1 MVSPNLIKRVEDSS
15 ALEINENTKKLFQ
28 VIYSEQTKKEED
40 DDDIPKIKV
49 STLISKV
56 AFFYE
61 KIRNAVD
68 YDEEH
73 LLRKNAIARILRRQ
87 IMIEG
92 VMKETDSKKI
102 ANHLLTELIRG
113 SYLPNNKIPET
124 KIGETAALIEKYI
137 VLKNKLVL
145 KINADISIHS
155 DINKAKDLINDKNHL
170 VSWILSLA
178 ACEIEENLNPNKIK
192 QIIVNNMFDSLS
204 KNIKLPADLPYDDD
218 LAIQIYLSIDR
229 NYLKFDEEMLNFV
242 LFKYYNG
249 EWLNINK
256 DNISGGLSEA
266 EITEIK
272 KVADNLIALRKVIA
286 EQLVHPLAKQLNK
299 IVRVYSLYFTILS
312 DTVEQNPAKIYSEL
326 QNGEKA
332 YTNALKKVC
341 NQKYVKAKNRL
352 WRAAVRSIIYIFL
365 TKSVFV
371 ILIEVPAIHWFNEPL
386 DYVTLLINITFPALL
401 LFFIVFLTRMPSD
414 NNTNKILN
422 GIKEISILGDEKK
435 QPIYLRQPTKRKS
448 VKSFIFSLIYAISFC
463 VSVYYIIRVL
473 TFINFTWVSIV
484 IFLFFLAFV
493 SFFSILTT
501 KGIKELMIVER
512 KENIGTFLIDLFY
525 MPIIL
530 VGRWLS
536 SNVSKINV
544 FIFIFDFIIEAPFK
558 VLVEV
563 GEDWTK
569 YVRERRDNMD

>member
-1 MVSPNLIKRVEDSS
+1 MVSPNLIKRVEDSPP
-15 ALEINENTKKLFQ
+15 LEINENTKKLFQ
-28 VIYSEQTKKEED
+28 VIYSEQAKKEEI

-61 KIRNAVD
+61 KVRNAVD

-87 IMIEG
+87 VVIEG
-92 VMKETDSKKI
+92 ALKETDAEKI
-102 ANHLLTELIRG
+102 ATHLLTELIRG
-113 SYLPNNKIPET
+113 AYLPNNTIPEI
-124 KIGETAALIEKYI
+124 KIKETASLLEKYI
-137 VLKNKLVL
+137 VLKNKLAL

-155 DINKAKDLINDKNHL
+155 DLNKAKELINQKNSL

-178 ACEIEENLNPNKIK
+178 ACEIEENLAPNKIK
-192 QIIVNNMFDSLS
+192 QMIVNNMFDSLS

-229 NYLKFDEEMLNFV
+229 NFLKFDEEMLNFV

-249 EWLNINK
+249 EWLNIN
-256 DNISGGLSEA
+256 STGTLSA
-266 EITEIK
+266 DEILQIEKIATNLVEIK
-272 KVADNLIALRKVIA
+272 KTIND
-286 EQLVHPLAKQLNK
+286 QLLHPLTKQLTK
-299 IVRVYSLYFTILS
+299 IVRVYSLYFSILS
-312 DTVEQNPAKIYSEL
+312 ETVESSPVKMYAEL

-332 YTNALKKVC
+332 YTNALRKVC
-341 NQKYVKAKNRL
+341 NNKYIKAKNRL

-371 ILIEVPAIHWFNEPL
+371 LLIEIPAIQWFGEKLN
-386 DYVTLLINITFPALL
+386 YVSLMINITFPAVL
-401 LFFIVFLTRMPSD
+401 LFFIVFLTRMPKD
-414 NNTNKILN
+414 DNTNKIIN
-422 GIKEISILGDEKK
+422 GIKEITILGGEKK
-435 QPIYLRQPTKRKS
+435 QPIVLRRPAKRKLF
-448 VKSFIFSLIYAISFC
+448 KNFIFSVIYAISFC
-463 VSVYYIIRVL
+463 VSVYFIIKLL
-473 TFINFTWVSIV
+473 TLINFNWVSIT

-512 KENIGTFLIDLFY
+512 KENVATFLIDLFY

-536 SNVSKINV
+536 NNISKVNV
-544 FIFIFDFIIEAPFK
+544 FIFVFDFIIEAPFK
-558 VLVEV
+558 VLVEI

>member
-1 MVSPNLIKRVEDSS
+1 MVSPNLIKRVEDNPP
-15 ALEINENTKKLFQ
+15 LEINENTKKLFQ
-28 VIYSEQTKKEED
+28 VIYSEQAKKEEID
-40 DDDIPKIKV
+40 DDVPKIKV

-61 KIRNAVD
+61 KVRNAVD

-87 IMIEG
+87 VVIEG
-92 VMKETDSKKI
+92 ALKETDAEKI
-102 ANHLLTELIRG
+102 ATHLLTELIRG
-113 SYLPNNKIPET
+113 AYLPNNTIPEI
-124 KIGETAALIEKYI
+124 KIKETTSLLEKYI
-137 VLKNKLVL
+137 VLKNKLAL
-145 KINADISIHS
+145 KINTDIGIHS
-155 DINKAKDLINDKNHL
+155 DLNKAKQLINQKNSL

-178 ACEIEENLNPNKIK
+178 ACEIEENLAPNKIK
-192 QIIVNNMFDSLS
+192 QMIVNNMFDTLS
-204 KNIKLPADLPYDDD
+204 KNIKLPDDLPYNDD

-229 NYLKFDEEMLNFV
+229 NFLKFDEEMLNFV

-249 EWLNINK
+249 EWLDINL
-256 DNISGGLSEA
+256 SGTLSEN
-266 EITEIK
+266 EISQIEKIATNLIEIK
-272 KVADNLIALRKVIA
+272 KTIND
-286 EQLVHPLAKQLNK
+286 QLVHPLAKQLTK
-299 IVRVYSLYFTILS
+299 IVRVYSLYFSILS
-312 DTVEQNPAKIYSEL
+312 ETVENSPVKMYAEL

-341 NQKYVKAKNRL
+341 NKKYVKAKNRL

-371 ILIEVPAIHWFNEPL
+371 LLIEIPAIQWFGEKLN
-386 DYVTLLINITFPALL
+386 YVSLMINIAFPAIL
-401 LFFIVFLTRMPSD
+401 LFFIVFLTRMPKD
-414 NNTNKILN
+414 DNTNKIIN
-422 GIKEISILGDEKK
+422 GIKEITILGGEKK
-435 QPIYLRQPTKRKS
+435 QPITLRRPAKRKLF
-448 VKSFIFSLIYAISFC
+448 KNFIFSVIYAISFC
-463 VSVYYIIRVL
+463 VSVYFIIKLL
-473 TFINFTWVSIV
+473 TFINFNWVSIT

-501 KGIKELMIVER
+501 RGIKELMIVER
-512 KENIGTFLIDLFY
+512 KENVATFLIDLFY

-536 SNVSKINV
+536 NNISKVNV

-558 VLVEV
+558 VLVEI

>member
-1 MVSPNLIKRVEDSS
+1 MVSPNLIKRVEDNPP
-15 ALEINENTKKLFQ
+15 LEINENTKKLFQ
-28 VIYSEQTKKEED
+28 VIYSEQAKKEEID
-40 DDDIPKIKV
+40 EDTPKIKV

-61 KIRNAVD
+61 KVRNAVD

-87 IMIEG
+87 VVIEG
-92 VMKETDSKKI
+92 ALKETDAEKI
-102 ANHLLTELIRG
+102 ATHLLTELIRG
-113 SYLPNNKIPET
+113 AYLPNNTIPET
-124 KIGETAALIEKYI
+124 KIKETASLLEKYI
-137 VLKNKLVL
+137 ILKNKIAL
-145 KINADISIHS
+145 KINTDIGIHS
-155 DINKAKDLINDKNHL
+155 DLNKAKNLINQKNNIIA
-170 VSWILSLA
+170 WILSLA
-178 ACEIEENLNPNKIK
+178 ACEIEENLAPNKIK
-192 QIIVNNMFDSLS
+192 QMIVNNMFDSLS

-229 NYLKFDEEMLNFV
+229 NFLKFDEEMLNFV

-249 EWLNINK
+249 EWLNIN
-256 DNISGGLSEA
+256 STGTLSDA
-266 EITEIK
+266 EISQIEKIATNLIEIK
-272 KVADNLIALRKVIA
+272 RVINDQLI
-286 EQLVHPLAKQLNK
+286 HPLAKQLTR
-299 IVRVYSLYFTILS
+299 IVRVYSLYFSILS
-312 DTVEQNPAKIYSEL
+312 ETVENSPVKMYAEL

-341 NQKYVKAKNRL
+341 NKKYVKAKNRL

-365 TKSVFV
+365 TKSIFV
-371 ILIEVPAIHWFNEPL
+371 VLIEVPAIQWFGEKLN
-386 DYVTLLINITFPALL
+386 YVSLMINIAFPAVL
-401 LFFIVFLTRMPSD
+401 LFFIVFLTRMPKEE
-414 NNTNKILN
+414 NTNKIIS
-422 GIKEISILGDEKK
+422 GIKEITILGGEKK
-435 QPIYLRQPTKRKS
+435 QPILLRRPTKRKS
-448 VKSFIFSLIYAISFC
+448 FKSFIFNVIYAISFC
-463 VSVYYIIRVL
+463 VSIYFIIKLL
-473 TFINFTWVSIV
+473 TFINFNWVSIT

-501 KGIKELMIVER
+501 RGIKELMIIER
-512 KENIGTFLIDLFY
+512 KENFITFLIDLFY

-536 SNVSKINV
+536 NNISKVNV

-558 VLVEV
+558 VLVEI